1 MTSRQQRLPNVSCV
15 LPAFN
20 EADNLPNVVPDI
32 LQALRGLFS
41 AVELII
47 IDDGSRD
54 ATLQVARRLSQLHP
68 EVVVLEL
75 SRNFGKECALTA
87 GLQATRGEVVVLMDA
102 DGQHPV
108 TLLPEMLAQWQKG
121 MDVVYAVRR
130 SRLDQ
135 SPVQRHLTGL
145 FYELVNFG
153 NRVKIPAHA
162 GDFRLMDRAVVNALN
177 ALPERNRFMKG
188 LYAWVGFPSIAIDYE
203 PLLRQAGKSNFGLM
217 GSIKLALTGF
227 TAFSIAPL
235 RLLTLLGLLMATL
248 SMAYGVWITIDYFVW
263 GINVPGFATVMVST
277 LFLSGVQMLG
287 IGVVAEYVGR
297 VYEEVKQRPTFLVR
311 QRDGSGLPAPV
322 HTSSPAE
329 QAVDVPVL

>member
-1 MTSRQQRLPNVSCV
+1 
-15 LPAFN
+15 
-20 EADNLPNVVPDI
+20 

-54 ATLQVARRLSQLHP
+54 ETLKVARRLSEIHP

-87 GLQATRGEVVVLMDA
+87 GLHATRGEVVVLMDA

-135 SPVQRHLTGL
+135 TPLQRHLTGL

-203 PLLRQAGKSNFGLM
+203 PLLRQAGQSNFGLM

-235 RLLTLLGLLMATL
+235 RLLTLLGLVMATL

-263 GINVPGFATVMVST
+263 GINVPGFATLMVST

-311 QRDGSGLPAPV
+311 QRDGAGLPAAAQA
-322 HTSSPAE
+322 PAIP
-329 QAVDVPVL
+329 AVDAPLL